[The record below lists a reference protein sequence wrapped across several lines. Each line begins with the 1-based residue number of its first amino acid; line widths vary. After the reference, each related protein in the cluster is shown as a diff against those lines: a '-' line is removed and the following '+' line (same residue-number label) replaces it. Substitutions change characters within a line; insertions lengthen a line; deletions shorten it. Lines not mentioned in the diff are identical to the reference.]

1 MSDKHKAV
9 VARVTGRVQG
19 VGYRA
24 WARAEA
30 QALGLSGWVRNEAD
44 ASVTALIAGTAESLD
59 AMLARLHEG
68 PRHAAVAR
76 VQVEDADPGRMDGGF
91 VISG

>member
-1 MSDKHKAV
+1 M
-9 VARVTGRVQG
+9 
-19 VGYRA
+19 
-24 WARAEA
+24 
-30 QALGLSGWVRNEAD
+30 RNEAD
-44 ASVTALIAGTAESLD
+44 GSVTALIAGTAESLD